1 MTYETMRKM
10 TAVSSCEDV
19 GGFPLMS
26 IEFLS
31 TIVAMTS
38 KIANTTVM
46 AAPASMNLTALRI
59 VAGRPGSSGSPPDS
73 FFSMPAKA
81 VPPPV
86 DDLNMGCPHVNAVT
100 ERSIVLNCGEA
111 ARGGRRWP
119 PRAGMAQRRL
129 DALFCPSFLSIAGN
143 SCSGTGRGII
153 PASLPHACAD
163 SSCRQRV
170 HLVEGR
176 AGERGA
182 PARRGA

>member
-1 MTYETMRKM
+1 MI
-10 TAVSSCEDV
+10 AVTNWEEV

-31 TIVAMTS
+31 TIVATIS
-38 KIANTTVM
+38 KTAKTAVM

-59 VAGRPGSSGSPPDS
+59 VAGRPGSSGAPPDN

-81 VPPPV
+81 VPPAMG
-86 DDLNMGCPHVNAVT
+86 DLNMGCPNVNALT
-100 ERSIVLNCGEA
+100 KRSIVLICTKLRA
-111 ARGGRRWP
+111 VADAGR
-119 PRAGMAQRRL
+119 PRPGMAERRL

-143 SCSGTGRGII
+143 SCSGTRRGII

-163 SSCRQRV
+163 SLCRRRV

-182 PARRGA
+182 PARRDA